1 MKMCVEPLGL
11 STRSNSALQDWL
23 FLEIS
28 CISET
33 RSDLEI
39 A

>member
-11 STRSNSALQDWL
+11 SMRANSALQDWL
-23 FLEIS
+23 FLDLS
-28 CISET
+28 GISET
-33 RSDLEI
+33 GSDSEI